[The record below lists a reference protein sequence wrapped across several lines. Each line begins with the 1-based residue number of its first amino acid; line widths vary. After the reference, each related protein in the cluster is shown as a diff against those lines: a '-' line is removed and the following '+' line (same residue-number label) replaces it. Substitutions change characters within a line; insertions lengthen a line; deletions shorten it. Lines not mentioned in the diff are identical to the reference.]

1 MLSFWTDSKTTTGIA
16 AAMEQLEAQYGDRFP
31 QVFRSITTN
40 NGNEFAIFSAFKALG
55 TDIYFIPHRN
65 DQLMKE
71 PTGCSGDSSP
81 KDVLFNTDG
90 QIFMFTDEIDAF
102 PRKHLGYHTPEEL
115 FEEQLDR
122 IYASKRAI
130 ALF

>member
-1 MLSFWTDSKTTTGIA
+1 MLSFRTGSKTTTGMA

-40 NGNEFAIFSAFKALG
+40 NRNEFAIFSAFKALG

-81 KDVLFNTDG
+81 KDVLFNTDE

-102 PRKHLGYHTPEEL
+102 PRKHLGYHTPEEP

-122 IYASKRAI
+122 IYASKREI